1 MRILTEEETR
11 EHSIFTMLGLE
22 GAGTVRWVMLAVLA
36 VFAWLGGVAA
46 IGPYRPTDVS
56 RMLAELA
63 PLDQVYWTSLAAAVV
78 IALIAVVAGRWALGW
93 VAATVA
99 GYLGGFQLMG
109 LLFLHFPP
117 AFEIPLTG
125 EDSALRFALAR
136 LWFAG
141 PIAVVLLVVW
151 LLFAGRTGAGS
162 PAFGFGNWLVRS
174 RDVNVAEPLESWVR
188 KLFVGFVIFSLILFV
203 FIQMPV
209 GFAPITSGSLWPLLP
224 AVLIAAAANATAE
237 EVVYRGFFQPAF
249 IRYGGAAAGLW
260 MQGLF
265 FGIIHWGLGV
275 GVLAAL
281 PVSLAIG
288 VGSVVWGKA
297 AYETRGLAWTIAAH
311 FLVDVAIMA
320 AYFVPR

>member
-1 MRILTEEETR
+1 MNILTPEQTR

-22 GAGTVRWVMLAVLA
+22 GAGTVRWLMLAVLA
-36 VFAWLGGVAA
+36 GLAWLGGVAA
-46 IGPYRPTDVS
+46 VGPYRPSDVS
-56 RMLAELA
+56 RMVAELA
-63 PLDQVYWTSLAAAVV
+63 PLDHIYWASFATAVV

-93 VAATVA
+93 AGATVA

-109 LLFLHFPP
+109 LLYLHFPP
-117 AFEIPLTG
+117 EVTIPLTG
-125 EDSALRFALAR
+125 EESALRFALAR

-162 PAFGFGNWLVRS
+162 PTFGFGNWLVRS
-174 RDVNVAEPLESWVR
+174 RDLNVAEPLESWIR
-188 KLFVGFVIFSLILFV
+188 KLFVGFVIFSAILFV
-203 FIQMPV
+203 FVQMPV
-209 GFAPITSGSLWPLLP
+209 GFAPIVSGSLWPLVP

-237 EVVYRGFFQPAF
+237 EVIYRGFLQPAF